1 MKSIFQLVIFLSCL
15 FIIGC
20 VSGGAD
26 TRGSGTSESLQH
38 DYDISRLEDL
48 VKLSGHVEEYKKIT
62 GSYPYE
68 GDVSIPHYVLIATD
82 EQQKY
87 IKGGPPY
94 EHKSTS
100 ARDFVAE
107 LRSVLGEIEVPF
119 DLQRV
124 PTNKP
129 NFYIYNVVEDTYFVA
144 VHVHNDFSFAN
155 KVGDFYHKVEVTNQS
170 GNNRKGT
177 WFRSEL
183 LAHPEFNAALQAQ
196 PYKPGYMDA
205 LREKLGGNNAF

>member
-1 MKSIFQLVIFLSCL
+1 MKQIVQLVVSLTCVL
-15 FIIGC
+15 VVGC
-20 VSGGAD
+20 TSGGAGN
-26 TRGSGTSESLQH
+26 RGSRTSESLQH

-48 VKLSGHVEEYKKIT
+48 VKLSGHVEEYKKVT

-68 GDVSIPHYVLIATD
+68 GDVSIPHYVLIATK

-94 EHKSTS
+94 EHKSTP

-107 LRSVLGEIEVPF
+107 LQAVLGDIEVPF

-155 KVGDFYHKVEVTNQS
+155 KVGEFYHKVEVTNQT
-170 GNNRKGT
+170 GRNRTGT
-177 WFRSEL
+177 WLRSEL
-183 LAHPEFNAALQAQ
+183 LAHPEFKAALQAE
-196 PYKPGYMDA
+196 PYKPGYMNA
-205 LREKLGGNNAF
+205 LRAKLGGNNAF